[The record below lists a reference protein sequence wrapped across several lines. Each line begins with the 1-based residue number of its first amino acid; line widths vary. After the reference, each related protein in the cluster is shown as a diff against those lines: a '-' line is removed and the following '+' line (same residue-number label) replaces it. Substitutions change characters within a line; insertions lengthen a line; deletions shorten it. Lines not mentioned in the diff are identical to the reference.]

1 MDWVSC
7 PTLIVSIYLVTL
19 VALVKQ
25 SLNYEE
31 KLIGKKK
38 KCDLLISFA
47 AESEGLDIKTFKDIK
62 LRLHIH
68 HSTILF
74 AVLHIMFCDAC
85 VSVYTINS
93 VGCVTHPHWYM
104 ILNKS
109 DCIVS
114 LVSVLNEQQNTA
126 SFLLGENCKV

>member
-1 MDWVSC
+1 MRKN
-7 PTLIVSIYLVTL
+7 LL
-19 VALVKQ
+19 
-25 SLNYEE
+25 
-31 KLIGKKK
+31 GKKK
-38 KCDLLISFA
+38 QKRDLLISFA

-109 DCIVS
+109 DCIIS